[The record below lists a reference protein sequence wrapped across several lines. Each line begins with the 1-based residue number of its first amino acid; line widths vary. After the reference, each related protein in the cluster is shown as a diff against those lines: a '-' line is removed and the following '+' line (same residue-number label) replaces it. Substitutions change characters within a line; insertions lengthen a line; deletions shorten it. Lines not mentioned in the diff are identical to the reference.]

1 MNETVIQTSPTL
13 EDLRAHRDD
22 ILALA
27 ESYGAY
33 NIRVFGSVAREEA
46 TPESDFDLLVTAR
59 PGTSMFEIIGLWLDL
74 KELLGR
80 DVSLITDGIDDQ
92 RFLRRI
98 QRDLVTL

>member
-1 MNETVIQTSPTL
+1 MNETVIQTPPTL
-13 EDLRAHRDD
+13 EDLRTRRDD

-27 ESYGAY
+27 ERYGAH
-33 NIRVFGSVAREEA
+33 NIRVFGSVARGEA
-46 TPESDFDLLVTAR
+46 TLESDFDLLVTAR

-74 KELLGR
+74 KDLLGR

-92 RFLRRI
+92 RFLKRI